1 MAHSAHR
8 CLMQEKV
15 HGIDFWCSSIFDFWR
30 SRILSDTMYL
40 LISRINPDISYMTSR
55 LNISIV
61 NSKQSVA
68 DFVEELTL

>member
-1 MAHSAHR
+1 
-8 CLMQEKV
+8 
-15 HGIDFWCSSIFDFWR
+15 
-30 SRILSDTMYL
+30 MYL
-40 LISRINPDISYMTSR
+40 LISRINSVSSYMTSR